1 MRGHDSRA
9 LLTFLVLCSV
19 GGAHAQHTGENSA
32 ADAVSIAAAQ
42 QLLSAAIGRFDN
54 NGDGVIDIHD
64 GVPNALL
71 GLALRGMDR
80 NGDGRIDVH
89 DFLPLVRQLDVNGD
103 GQVDLNDLPLN
114 VRSSLA
120 PYDTN
125 HDGRINNEDLAG
137 ILAGLNTN
145 ADGSINLDTL
155 PRPVRSA
162 LLAALDANRDGVLN
176 SADMASAGV
185 TQELLN
191 RIRNGSVR
199 LNDLPRNVREQLTSS
214 LDDAMRQ
221 QVAPILS
228 ALRASPTGRAIVN
241 AMDRDHDGRISP
253 REVAVAW
260 QAIESLDPSN
270 LPLRPDGAVDLS
282 RLPPAIRD
290 GLAASPLDHNG
301 DGRIDPSELQLWL
314 SSLDQQTI
322 DRQLLSRFDTNGDGV
337 VDDAEILSLLPD
349 SLAASSLRLDDLPPG
364 VASSLLLATSAVGLG
379 DEISASR
386 LLAAAHALNITAS
399 ASDAYAAIANA
410 LLAATRSPPPSPPH
424 AAAPPYPLP
433 PPPDASARL
442 RGVAVRLYVA
452 STPNAAEIPAFTDER
467 GVSHHLPLRLS
478 PMACQPFGTNYLS
491 RGWCTADGQVHFELW
506 SPLALAA
513 ASPPLS
519 TCPSPDQQ
527 TTGADGTRLR
537 PDWSARGRG
546 CDTTFGLCPV
556 RSGELFQW
564 PGQTFFTK
572 ISCEVGGSTGGDAG
586 GSSGGGSGGGS
597 GDGSCGGAAA
607 QRCLECRPCG
617 CSGGSCEGR
626 LTANGRLCIR
636 TCAFEDCTNY
646 RHCVAPPPAPSPP
659 RLRPPPAPPGTAT
672 CLNTCRF
679 ASDGD
684 CDDGGAGGEYHSCT
698 PCTDCEDCG
707 PRAMGS
713 CYQPGGHAGLSPFL
727 SPPPPTA
734 SPRAAPPSP
743 PMPPASAGCS
753 NSCFFASDG
762 ECDDGG
768 AGAEFP
774 VCTPCTDC
782 DDCGPRD
789 ASGAAACPLSPPSV
803 SPSSASSSPL
813 PLSPSSSSTGAHAG
827 GMQPPSSSHA
837 LPPHAP
843 PLATQLAAQHIPAHP
858 DADGGGGGGGA
869 GWLVTL
875 TLLTGLGMG
884 GGGLY
889 WRRLRTRRQGAHSA
903 DGSLSPSSTRY
914 RSHVDDGFSAPLRMN
929 GLSAGMVVE
938 SPLQMMELS
947 MPATMTTGSRS
958 GLAAHDSAAA
968 AHDSAT
974 CAQLPQLM
982 QAIPA
987 ASPLVTAP
995 PPAQQPPSVSE
1006 RA

>member
-1 MRGHDSRA
+1 M
-9 LLTFLVLCSV
+9 
-19 GGAHAQHTGENSA
+19 
-32 ADAVSIAAAQ
+32 
-42 QLLSAAIGRFDN
+42 
-54 NGDGVIDIHD
+54 
-64 GVPNALL
+64 
-71 GLALRGMDR
+71 
-80 NGDGRIDVH
+80 
-89 DFLPLVRQLDVNGD
+89 
-103 GQVDLNDLPLN
+103 
-114 VRSSLA
+114 
-120 PYDTN
+120 
-125 HDGRINNEDLAG
+125 
-137 ILAGLNTN
+137 
-145 ADGSINLDTL
+145 
-155 PRPVRSA
+155 
-162 LLAALDANRDGVLN
+162 LN
-176 SADMASAGV
+176 SADMASAGE

-491 RGWCTADGQVHFELW
+491 RGWCTADGRCTSSSGRCSP
-506 SPLALAA
+506 SPLPRHLSRHALPPTSKPPVPTAHASAPIGRRAAVAATPPSASARYDQASSSSGRAKPFSLRSAARSGAAPEETRAA
-513 ASPPLS
+513 ARRRL
-519 TCPSPDQQ
+519 
-527 TTGADGTRLR
+527 GGRLGDGVRR
-537 PDWSARGRG
+537 RGRAEM
-546 CDTTFGLCPV
+546 PRV
-556 RSGELFQW
+556 
-564 PGQTFFTK
+564 P
-572 ISCEVGGSTGGDAG
+572 
-586 GSSGGGSGGGS
+586 
-597 GDGSCGGAAA
+597 
-607 QRCLECRPCG
+607 PCG

-774 VCTPCTDC
+774 ACTLAPTATTAALAMRAAPLPAHSRRRRCRLFGLFVPPPPLPVVVVDWSAC
-782 DDCGPRD
+782 RRD
-789 ASGAAACPLSPPSV
+789 AASFLQPRPTPACAAARHAARCATHPST
-803 SPSSASSSPL
+803 P
-813 PLSPSSSSTGAHAG
+813 
-827 GMQPPSSSHA
+827 
-837 LPPHAP
+837 
-843 PLATQLAAQHIPAHP
+843 
-858 DADGGGGGGGA
+858 
-869 GWLVTL
+869 
-875 TLLTGLGMG
+875 
-884 GGGLY
+884 
-889 WRRLRTRRQGAHSA
+889 
-903 DGSLSPSSTRY
+903 
-914 RSHVDDGFSAPLRMN
+914 
-929 GLSAGMVVE
+929 
-938 SPLQMMELS
+938 
-947 MPATMTTGSRS
+947 
-958 GLAAHDSAAA
+958 
-968 AHDSAT
+968 
-974 CAQLPQLM
+974 
-982 QAIPA
+982 
-987 ASPLVTAP
+987 
-995 PPAQQPPSVSE
+995 
-1006 RA
+1006 